1 MEFIAVELVL
11 VFGSVLA
18 FAWWQLRDLD
28 REKEKRENNKRNEQK
43 ARQKD
48 TGDAP

>member
-11 VFGSVLA
+11 VFGSVLG

-28 REKEKRENNKRNEQK
+28 HEKKKRDAQK
-43 ARQKD
+43 AREQQ
-48 TGDAP
+48 DASHAP

>member
-11 VFGSVLA
+11 VFGSVLG

-28 REKEKRENNKRNEQK
+28 REKKKRDAQK
-43 ARQKD
+43 AHEQRQQD
-48 TGDAP
+48 HAP

>member
-28 REKEKRENNKRNEQK
+28 REKKKRDA
-43 ARQKD
+43 ARAAQQQQQQQPD
-48 TGDAP
+48 PT

>member
-18 FAWWQLRDLD
+18 FAWWQLRDVD
-28 REKEKRENNKRNEQK
+28 REKKKRDAER
-43 ARQKD
+43 ARQAQQPPD
-48 TGDAP
+48 PT

>member
-28 REKEKRENNKRNEQK
+28 REKKKRDEQK
-43 ARQKD
+43 AREREQQD
-48 TGDAP
+48 HAP